1 MGANISGA
9 GTDEIIINGVDD
21 LDASIFTIP
30 ADRIEAGTYLVGAAV
45 TYGDI
50 TIQNINANRMNNILD
65 RVENGEGSIGKL
77 VNNNDLVDNMNGFI
91 DDLRLLLE
99 DFSENTEEY
108 LKKYIRANK
117 KVKKEK

>member
-1 MGANISGA
+1 MESLTENMSNISSNNKE
-9 GTDEIIINGVDD
+9 EI
-21 LDASIFTIP
+21 STILNNLSDGSK
-30 ADRIEAGTYLVGAAV
+30 AFSESAKKI
-45 TYGDI
+45 
-50 TIQNINANRMNNILD
+50 NNILD
-65 RVENGEGSIGKL
+65 RVENGEGSLGRL
-77 VNNNDLVDNMNGFI
+77 VNSNDLADNMNGFI